1 MAQTIFFTLCS
12 FAVLLSVYEWLMS
25 DDKINYIIRNCT
37 TYVAL
42 LSFYLVATTIVWLWK
57 RITFDWGCIGIAL
70 NVLLAALVFDW
81 LTFLAE
87 KLIINLGVIG
97 MAAMVL
103 IQLFFDRDTVK
114 RAIHY
119 RKDNPYPPEKKIAG

>member
-1 MAQTIFFTLCS
+1 
-12 FAVLLSVYEWLMS
+12 MS

-42 LSFYLVATTIVWLWK
+42 LSFYLVTTTIVWLWK